1 MKTILIIFLIIYAVL
16 ATFALVFF
24 FSLSVK
30 LDEWNRNLIRKKME
44 NEIKIKEL
52 QVEKQDLFY
61 KLRQY
66 QYESRGK

>member
-16 ATFALVFF
+16 ATFAFVFF